1 MVRHPSHSA
10 IPSSIDHLTEL
21 ETCIKILKHLP
32 PSERPAMLDRINHKV
47 TSLSQND
54 ASPSLSSSQR
64 QPSQNRSDNNNE
76 QQQLS
81 TIERLVSARAELEA
95 YAGKV
100 PNMQPLIK
108 KQMVALGRAWP
119 IVVQDTERKG
129 ELGTSFAKLRGGP
142 IDKDQD
148 QPRGLDSM
156 KAAQGDKEQHH
167 SQELETMLARMR
179 EAQTQ
184 EDQEES
190 RKLEDFFARLRGAQE
205 DEDQQLTHEV
215 EAAVASMR
223 VAQRREDQE
232 QSRELAAAV
241 ARMQVADHFAEL
253 GLFEGSMSSNPPQR
267 QSFLLTF
274 AKIGFRDTDNYL
286 SISGLQYCL
295 LFDAAANS
303 YTVQEFREVAV
314 IPAVQRSDK
323 LSFHINAIRSVDH
336 KARGSEVLRVGVKLE
351 SGKEVSLVFE
361 KAEDRMVF
369 LKNVYQKCPALD

>member
-1 MVRHPSHSA
+1 M
-10 IPSSIDHLTEL
+10 
-21 ETCIKILKHLP
+21 
-32 PSERPAMLDRINHKV
+32 
-47 TSLSQND
+47 
-54 ASPSLSSSQR
+54 
-64 QPSQNRSDNNNE
+64 
-76 QQQLS
+76 
-81 TIERLVSARAELEA
+81 SARAELEA

-100 PNMQPLIK
+100 PNMHSLIK
-108 KQMVALGRAWP
+108 KQMDALGRAWP
-119 IVVQDTERKG
+119 IPVQDTERKG
-129 ELGTSFAKLRGGP
+129 ELGTFFAKLRGGP

-179 EAQTQ
+179 EEQKQ

-190 RKLEDFFARLRGAQE
+190 RKLEDFFARFRGARE

-223 VAQRREDQE
+223 VAQRKEDQE
-232 QSRELAAAV
+232 QSRELEAAV

-253 GLFEGSMSSNPPQR
+253 GLFEGSISSNPPQR
-267 QSFLLTF
+267 KSFLLTF
-274 AKIGFRDTDNYL
+274 AKTGFRDTDNYL

-295 LFDAAANS
+295 LFDAEANS

-369 LKNVYQKCPALD
+369 LMNVYQKCPSLD